1 MIQDQGSSRK
11 KGHVGKNPPERHSY
25 LTPSAR
31 RLPIRPAL
39 CSAKTARLKLGSGD
53 EWANYFKYMRPGLF
67 HSELP
72 PILRHKI
79 TASIPPRPFLD
90 LSAWSDEI
98 ASEERKLAQVTYRQR
113 VGMLMKG
120 ADVYE
125 LEQAPPNFAF
135 SSHGLGHSVPY
146 QARQLVYGW
155 PDNHPRGEEARP
167 ASLVQETG
175 FVDLGIAV
183 PVSES
188 RGVVVT
194 QDAQGRFLAVACLL
208 DMSPL
213 GSLVVTN
220 IETKETQQYEFPE
233 NTRSERFA
241 GWAPYASLLSCNGRF
256 YTFAGSTLLE
266 FDVNRRQFTFAGIPA
281 PTEECYTGSAMVDGP
296 DGRIYAGSYPNCHLV
311 SFDPL
316 TKEMRDHG
324 QMDQKEHYP
333 SNMAVDSA
341 GWIYRGIGTARFNI
355 IDFHPKTGT
364 MRSLVPEKKRAL
376 GTARV
381 FRGVDGRVYG
391 EAGET
396 WYRLLGGKGEVI
408 LQEQVPKLEPG
419 RSIPFGTRS
428 GVFPDGRE
436 LVQYNLPERWMLVK
450 DPKTGME
457 KKIEISFRSGGA
469 GISTVACG
477 PDGKIYG
484 SSMHPMHFFAYD
496 PEAGTITD
504 FGPVKGIGGGNIC
517 AMASQGKYLVGPSY
531 SSGYFHLFDTSRSFD
546 QERVSDPNPKIIAQF
561 EAAISR
567 PRTCLAHQMAG
578 MSSWRGSWDTAGPVE
593 GLASSTCARAKKSC
607 SPMNR

>member
-1 MIQDQGSSRK
+1 MLDRTFPKGIFFLSSMIQDQGSSRK

-31 RLPIRPAL
+31 RLPIRLAL

-90 LSAWSDEI
+90 LSAWSDDI

-125 LEQAPPNFAF
+125 LEQAPPNFVF

-155 PDNHPRGEEARP
+155 PNNHPRGEEVRP

-175 FVDLGIAV
+175 FVDLEIAV
-183 PVSES
+183 LVSES

-194 QDAQGRFLAVACLL
+194 QDAQGRFLAIACLL
-208 DMSPL
+208 DMSLL

-220 IETKETQQYEFPE
+220 IETGETQQYEFPE

-241 GWAPYASLLSCNGRF
+241 GWAPYASLLSRNGRF
-256 YTFAGSTLLE
+256 YTFAGPTLLE

-355 IDFHPKTGT
+355 VDFHPKTGT
-364 MRSLVPEKKRAL
+364 RRYLVPEKKRAL

-391 EAGET
+391 EAGEK
-396 WYRLLGGKGEVI
+396 WYRLLGRKGEVI

-419 RSIPFGTRS
+419 RSIPFGTTS

-436 LVQYNLPERWMLVK
+436 LVQYNLLERWMLVK

-457 KKIEISFRSGGA
+457 KKIEICFRSGGA

-484 SSMHPMHFFAYD
+484 SSMHPMHFFSYD

-517 AMASQGKYLVGPSY
+517 AMAS
-531 SSGYFHLFDTSRSFD
+531 
-546 QERVSDPNPKIIAQF
+546 
-561 EAAISR
+561 
-567 PRTCLAHQMAG
+567 
-578 MSSWRGSWDTAGPVE
+578 
-593 GLASSTCARAKKSC
+593 
-607 SPMNR
+607 